1 MKARSKALAIL
12 SCRFSVERHLLILD
26 PAAVGIHLLRI
37 IKPAS
42 SLSARHIAAVER
54 ETWKKKR
61 RRGWLSAPR
70 WRAAFLVQL
79 STAGSEGVLKGVD
92 NTRYFPYTN

>member
-1 MKARSKALAIL
+1 MKAQSKALAIL
-12 SCRFSVERHLLILD
+12 SCRFSVERHLLILN
-26 PAAVGIHLLRI
+26 PVAAGIHLLRI

-42 SLSARHIAAVER
+42 SFFVRHIAAVER
-54 ETWKKKR
+54 ETWKK

-70 WRAAFLVQL
+70 WRGAFLVQL
-79 STAGSEGVLKGVD
+79 STAGSKGVLKEVD